1 MMLVDAGSLVESYH
15 AIHAE
20 QSSTKSA
27 RFICIYVCTV
37 CSPSCWTKHMG
48 LFHTRQLNMH
58 PVLMKN
64 TIYNTRGTCLSSILR
79 FEPCKAR
86 SFPIKAKQ
94 GSFELQVCPP
104 CCISLLLTCLFL
116 VVLQCTASNLHPKIR
131 HSQPRSA
138 AVQSPRWDRGRG
150 SEEKY
155 LRHDNHWFPLIRPY

>member
-1 MMLVDAGSLVESYH
+1 MLVDVGSLVESYH

-20 QSSTKSA
+20 QSWTKRT
-27 RFICIYVCTV
+27 RFICIYIYVQYAALHV
-37 CSPSCWTKHMG
+37 EQSIWHMG

-64 TIYNTRGTCLSSILR
+64 TIYNIRGTCLSSILR

-94 GSFELQVCPP
+94 GSFELQVCPS

-116 VVLQCTASNLHPKIR
+116 SGCCTTHHLKPPPQNSPFPASQR
-131 HSQPRSA
+131 
-138 AVQSPRWDRGRG
+138 RG
-150 SEEKY
+150 SEPVVGSWK
-155 LRHDNHWFPLIRPY
+155 RIWGKVPAAW